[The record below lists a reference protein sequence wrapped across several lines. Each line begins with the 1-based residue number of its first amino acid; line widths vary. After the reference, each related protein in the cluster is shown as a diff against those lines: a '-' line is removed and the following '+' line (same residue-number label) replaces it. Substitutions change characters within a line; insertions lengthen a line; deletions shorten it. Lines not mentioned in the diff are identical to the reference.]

1 MKNMIKKIVFMML
14 FALMLCNMNV
24 HAETKI
30 EFNGASYENPETCK
44 VVFIV
49 DDVVTEA
56 VVPYGHYIEVS
67 EPVKDGYKFIGWLD
81 ERGTYI
87 NFDWQPILWD
97 MTHVAVWEEGEYKL
111 GEPNKYEIEV
121 TVKELEQSEDNT
133 STGIIIETESDTEIE
148 TELEY
153 EQFEETEQFEEN
165 ITSTVEAPT
174 EDTGAGNKG
183 NLFMNFMETMKKLII
198 TMFISL
204 MIILVIISLLLL
216 YLAWLRK
223 VYIHNDV
230 NKDYYKD
237 EEFVVV
243 YVTHVH
249 TEGNPLAQLFKKYDR
264 VWRVLIPEDIIEN
277 RETDQFLIEFNKRFC
292 KKYNGEQLI
301 IINQSENEDA
311 VKELGFVVD
320 AEENVINFNLKSIE

>member
-1 MKNMIKKIVFMML
+1 MKNIIKRIVFIIL
-14 FALMLCNMNV
+14 FGLMLCNINV
-24 HAETKI
+24 HADYTI
-30 EFNGASYENPETCK
+30 EFNGGHYDNPETCK
-44 VVFIV
+44 LVFIV

-56 VVPYGHYIEVS
+56 IVPYGHYIEVS

-133 STGIIIETESDTEIE
+133 STGIIIEDTVS
-148 TELEY
+148 
-153 EQFEETEQFEEN
+153 EQSEETEPELSEEN
-165 ITSTVEAPT
+165 ISNTVETPT
-174 EDTGAGNKG
+174 EDTGAGVEAKE
-183 NLFMNFMETMKKLII
+183 NLFMQFKEIMKKLII

-204 MIILVIISLLLL
+204 IVLLIIIGLLLL

-223 VYIHNDV
+223 VYIFNDV
-230 NKDYYKD
+230 NRDYYKD

-243 YVTHVH
+243 YETHVH
-249 TEGNPLAQLFKKYDR
+249 TEGNPIAQLFKKYDR
-264 VWRVLIPEDIIEN
+264 VWRVLIPEDIIAN
-277 RETDQFLIEFNKRFC
+277 RETDQFLVELNKAFCKRF
-292 KKYNGEQLI
+292 NGEQLI
-301 IINQSENEDA
+301 VALQSKNEEA
-311 VKELGFVVD
+311 IRELGYVVD
-320 AEENVINFNLKSIE
+320 AEDNIIKFNLKSIE